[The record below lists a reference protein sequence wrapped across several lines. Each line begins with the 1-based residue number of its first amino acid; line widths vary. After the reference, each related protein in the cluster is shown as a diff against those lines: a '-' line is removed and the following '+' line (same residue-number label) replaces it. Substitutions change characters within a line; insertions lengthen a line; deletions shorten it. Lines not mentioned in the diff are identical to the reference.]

1 MTKITDML
9 GQEVFVG
16 DRIAAAFRYNPFNGT
31 TAELRVGTVTDIVF
45 RRSSQRAGSSGEKK
59 FHLRVRWDASS
70 QDVETKQG
78 VEELLK
84 KREER
89 TGQPQH
95 RPPKLDQDYRERTSD
110 ILVSL
115 RRFVKIG

>member
-16 DRIAAAFRYNPFNGT
+16 DRIASSFRCLYGT
-31 TAELRVGTVTDIVF
+31 AAELRVGTVEDIVF
-45 RRSSQRAGSSGEKK
+45 RRSSQRNGSSGAKEL
-59 FHLRVRWDASS
+59 HLRVRWDASS

-78 VEELLK
+78 VEKLLQ

-89 TGQPQH
+89 TGQPQP
-95 RPPKLDQDYRERTSD
+95 RPPKLDQEYRKRTSD
-110 ILVSL
+110 IMVSL
-115 RRFVKIG
+115 QRFAKIG